1 MQEYSY
7 LPGGNLHSME
17 SHDKEGVLDKYFYT
31 YDNTGLISGINRKRR
46 GLDAVSG
53 QYDYKYDAIGR
64 LTESSLNGQVK
75 SAYEYDAFGN
85 RTSLTEKEV
94 KTTYNYDV
102 LDRLVEAKE
111 LNNSQAIVKTYDYD
125 KRGNQT
131 KEFVDGLLQKTF
143 TFDATNMLAKVTD
156 ATKGELENQ
165 YNGLGFRVASTRP
178 EEKIEYL
185 CDLSRDY
192 YNLLERTVNG
202 ETESFIYDNNVIS
215 MSKSGSNY
223 YYLQDELGS
232 PMYMTGTDG
241 VAVSSYAFDDFGR
254 NIDPRTGKQ
263 RKHEYTTNGNVIQ
276 PFAFTGYQEDEVSGL
291 KFAQARFY
299 NASTGRFQSED
310 NVKGFI
316 NAPFTLNHYGY
327 CFSNPIGIAD
337 NNGNW
342 PEWVNKAGQFVSDHK
357 EIIVASAAT
366 VAAVGITVATCG
378 AGAGVAAGLI
388 IAGTGAAEGVK
399 AYKNGENVEK
409 AVARGMANSSVI
421 ITSAA
426 VNPTGTI
433 LGMSGQM
440 IADGIKGEMSPMECY
455 SGAAFGGAIA
465 NSGIPVQNLIGG
477 MGGSL
482 MADSLKNGFGSEKVP
497 VEKALMHAGLSGL
510 IGVVFDAGNSVLD
523 SAQPGFVEMEKEYLT
538 NPLWFLREYDK
549 RTATEMIDDVGRALL
564 GCNGSKNT
572 IMNYLDTYVTNN
584 VIECTDN

>member
-316 NAPFTLNHYGY
+316 TAPFTLNHYGY

>member
-1 MQEYSY
+1 
-7 LPGGNLHSME
+7 ME